1 MHWVHRHIIPQA
13 YSSLP
18 FGIERRLLEQ
28 LPPNW
33 NKAQAPPRL
42 GLAFSWVGGHTK
54 ICSQQRPFGLDSRGV
69 RGGYLLRLEHVLWPE
84 EVAVVRLPA
93 SGNRH
98 ERVRSGSAYQSQ
110 AGRVW
115 AGRARVRCHGVAL
128 SRPIASLDPALA
140 TGTASESARRRSMQR
155 RASSPVE
162 RDRHGE
168 VV

>member
-28 LPPNW
+28 LPPLE
-33 NKAQAPPRL
+33 QSPSPPSAGL
-42 GLAFSWVGGHTK
+42 GFQLGGGATK
-54 ICSQQRPFGLDSRGV
+54 ICSQQRPFGLARGV
-69 RGGYLLRLEHVLWPE
+69 RGGYLLGACVVAG
-84 EVAVVRLPA
+84 EVAVVRLH
-93 SGNRH
+93 RH
-98 ERVRSGSAYQSQ
+98 ERVRSGAYL
-110 AGRVW
+110 
-115 AGRARVRCHGVAL
+115 AGRAR
-128 SRPIASLDPALA
+128 ALA

>member
-28 LPPNW
+28 LPPLE
-33 NKAQAPPRL
+33 QSPSPPSAGL
-42 GLAFSWVGGHTK
+42 GFQLGGGGTPRFAHNRGH
-54 ICSQQRPFGLDSRGV
+54 SGWRRGV

-84 EVAVVRLPA
+84 RSLSCAYTVRVGT
-93 SGNRH
+93 SGC
-98 ERVRSGSAYQSQ
+98 AAAPTSQ
-110 AGRVW
+110 AGRV
-115 AGRARVRCHGVAL
+115 RTRCHGVAH

-162 RDRHGE
+162 RDHYGE